1 MGGMLIGTRGLN
13 RRDSARRM
21 MGLQMIAQAMGVSEG
36 VLTLWDECPEIG
48 LVLPRPEQ
56 VVHEVRFGA
65 GDLDGTPCLIL
76 YLFVGEDVVECYME
90 EVLPTR
96 PDQEVAVWTTL
107 LEAAPD
113 IIKIRYGSRPTD
125 GSREVSLLLP
135 AQGTECL
142 ADRLTTFA
150 RAALAARDETALAPV
165 LQEFLQYV
173 VEAPEHASRES

>member
-1 MGGMLIGTRGLN
+1 MLIGTRGLN

-21 MGLQMIAQAMGVSEG
+21 MDLQMIAQAMGVSDG
-36 VLTLWDECPEIG
+36 VLTFWDECPEIG
-48 LVLPRPEQ
+48 LALPRPEQ

-76 YLFVGEDVVECYME
+76 YLFVGEDVLECYME
-90 EVLPTR
+90 EILPTR
-96 PDQEVAVWTTL
+96 PDQDVPVWTTL

-113 IIKIRYGSRPTD
+113 LIKIRYGAHPTD

-135 AQGTECL
+135 AQSTECL

-150 RAALAARDETALAPV
+150 RATLESREEAALAPV
-165 LQEFLQYV
+165 IQEFLQHV
-173 VEAPEHASRES
+173 VEAPSHASRES